1 MGTVRSLRGPERVL
15 RVGAT
20 PVPHAEILDV
30 ARRSLV
36 DVGIDLRIEVFDT
49 FDLPNAA
56 LVDGWIDA
64 NFFQYLPFLDEFNR
78 TSDAGLRPVTAVHIE
93 PFALYSRTIAGVG
106 EVPTYAEVAIP
117 GDPVNVD
124 RALRILRDLEV
135 IDLRDVPGLCSTEDI
150 VANPR
155 QLLLKGIAS
164 ALLTDVLSD
173 FDLVFLFGNYALD
186 RGIDLGAA
194 LYCEYANPAFAE
206 YLVARADNHR
216 SGPVRHLAR
225 ALNSEDMRRF
235 LARTYRGRV
244 APAF

>member
-1 MGTVRSLRGPERVL
+1 MGTVRSLRGPDRAL

-30 ARRSLV
+30 ARRSLI

-49 FDLPNAA
+49 FDLPNVA
-56 LVDGWIDA
+56 LVDGAIDA

-78 TSDAGLRPVTAVHIE
+78 SNGADLRPVTAVHIE
-93 PFALYSRTIAGVG
+93 PFALYSEKVAAVE
-106 EVPTYAEVAIP
+106 EVPSYAEVAIP
-117 GDPVNVD
+117 GDPVNAD
-124 RALRILRDLEV
+124 RALRVLRDLEL
-135 IDLRDVPGLCSTEDI
+135 IDLRAGTGRLTTEDI

-155 QLLLKGIAS
+155 QLLLKGIES

-173 FDLVFLFGNYALD
+173 FDMVFLFGNYALD

-194 LYCEYANPAFAE
+194 LYCDHANPAFAE

-216 SGPVRHLAR
+216 SGPIRELAR
-225 ALNSEDMRRF
+225 VLQSEDMRRF
-235 LARTYRGRV
+235 LARSYRGRV